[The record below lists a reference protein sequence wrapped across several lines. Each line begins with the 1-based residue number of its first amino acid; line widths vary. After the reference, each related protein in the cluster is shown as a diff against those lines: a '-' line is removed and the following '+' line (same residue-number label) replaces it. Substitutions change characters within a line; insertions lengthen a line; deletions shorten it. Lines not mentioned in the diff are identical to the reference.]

1 MDRRRFIA
9 AGSGLATFAG
19 VSAAGGASS
28 ALAAEPSKSTPTVY
42 DFGAVGDGST
52 DDSAAFS
59 KALQHAAANATM
71 VIVPAGRYAVTHT
84 ITFKSEGS
92 VGQGWGLICQGATLM
107 SHIDKEDADVMS
119 LASWHTVRYFKLIGS
134 LSIVGNGHEGNG
146 IHIMALGTAEG
157 FYNFLIDGLSVERC
171 GANGGLLEGNVF
183 ECTIANSYFQD
194 MRHNG
199 FTLAQSHKG
208 VISTVNIMNCFFNQN
223 GQYGMATTNFDEK
236 YGGPTDVRVY
246 GGYARDNKGFG
257 FYYNNG
263 SAQASLIQVGFENNC
278 RSKEPGDPD
287 GAHVYGLGSMRMKD
301 CAGYNQNG
309 GATYLVRG
317 WCNALTY
324 LDGCTQGADAAMK
337 ATGKSRL
344 IQVNGQR
351 GAHVYLVGCAGG
363 LDVVAG
369 SGVTWEAKNC
379 LGPSP
384 NGPLQMSGSLTGT
397 A

>member
-1 MDRRRFIA
+1 MDRRSFFA
-9 AGSGLATFAG
+9 AGSGLAAA
-19 VSAAGGASS
+19 AAGAAG
-28 ALAAEPSKSTPTVY
+28 LARPAYAAAARNTPTVF
-42 DFGAVGDGST
+42 DFGAVGDGHT
-52 DDSAAFS
+52 DDSRAFS
-59 KALQHAAANATM
+59 KALQHAAANA
-71 VIVPAGRYAVTHT
+71 VLVVVPAGHYAVANT
-84 ITFKSEGS
+84 IAFKSEGN
-92 VGQGWGLICQGATLM
+92 VGQGWGLLCEGATLV
-107 SHIDKEDADVMS
+107 SQIEKPGADVMS

-134 LSIVGNGHEGNG
+134 LSIVGTGREGNG
-146 IHIMALGTAEG
+146 LHIMALGTAEG

-171 GANGGLLEGNVF
+171 GGHGGLLEGNVF

-194 MRHNG
+194 MRQNG

-208 VISTVNIMNCFFNQN
+208 IISTVNIMNCFFNQN
-223 GQYGMATTNFDEK
+223 GQYGLATTNFDEK

-246 GGYARDNKGFG
+246 GGYARDNRGFG

-263 SAQASLIQVGFENNC
+263 IAQASLIQVGFENNC
-278 RSKEPGDPD
+278 RSRKPGDPE

-301 CAGYNQNG
+301 CAGYNQTG
-309 GATYLVRG
+309 GATYLLRG

-337 ATGKSRL
+337 ETGKSRL

-363 LDVVAG
+363 LDVVSG
-369 SGVTWEAKNC
+369 CGVTWEAKNC
-379 LGPSP
+379 IGPSP
-384 NGPLQMSGSLTGT
+384 TGPLRLAETTTGT